1 MDKKK
6 CASWAGLGFILTL
19 LLAFNALVPGKERTV
34 AQAHSISP
42 VVPPRSIPPETRQ
55 QRDAR
60 LAWWREAR
68 FGMFIHWGPVSLK
81 GTEIGWS
88 RGAEVPVAEYDA
100 LYKQFNP
107 TLFDADG
114 WAAIAKQAGMKY
126 LVITSKHHDGFAL
139 WDTKLTDYNIM
150 NTPFHRDVLKELSA
164 ACRRHGIVFCT
175 YHSILDWHHPD
186 YPLGSPGGKTAKPSP
201 NMDRYVAYL
210 KGQLAEIVRNY
221 GPIGIIWFD
230 GQWEKSWNPDRGDD
244 LYAYVRGL
252 QPSIIINNRVGAARP
267 RKDGKVTAETA
278 GGDYDT
284 PEQTIGAFQNDRPW
298 ESCITI
304 GEQWSWKPG
313 DKLKSIKECLQTLVL
328 CAGGDGNLLL
338 NVGPMP
344 DGRIE
349 PRQVER
355 LKEIG
360 RWMEANGRTIYG
372 TRGGPFKPGAW
383 GASTYK
389 GNSIFVHVFDWPDSG
404 LVLPLI
410 GKKVVSWDVLTGG
423 RCEVEQDAQGI
434 RITVPKEFR
443 QDIDTLIEL
452 KLDGPA
458 AYIAPI
464 AVTATTRG

>member
-1 MDKKK
+1 MKHKKTMIVCGIILASLLTAFPGL
-6 CASWAGLGFILTL
+6 CAGEKS
-19 LLAFNALVPGKERTV
+19 VD
-34 AQAHSISP
+34 
-42 VVPPRSIPPETRQ
+42 
-55 QRDAR
+55 DASR

-100 LYKQFNP
+100 LYKKFNP
-107 TLFDADG
+107 TLFDADA
-114 WAAIAKQAGMKY
+114 WVTIAKQAGMKY
-126 LVITSKHHDGFAL
+126 VVITSKHHDGFCI

-150 NTPFHRDVLKELSA
+150 NTPFHRDILKELSA
-164 ACRRHGIVFCT
+164 ACRKQGVVFST

-186 YPLGSPGGKTAKPSP
+186 YPLGSPGGKTEKPGA

-210 KGQLAEIVRNY
+210 KGQLAEIIRNY
-221 GPIGIIWFD
+221 GPLGIMWFD
-230 GQWEKSWNPDRGDD
+230 GQWEKPWNPDRGQD
-244 LYAYVRGL
+244 LYNYVRGL
-252 QPSIIINNRVGAARP
+252 QPSIIINNRVGSARP
-267 RKDGKVTAETA
+267 GKDGSISAQAA

-284 PEQTIGAFQNDRPW
+284 PEQKIGNFQNDRPW

-304 GEQWSWKPG
+304 CEQWSWKPN
-313 DKLKSIKECLQTLVL
+313 DKLKSLKECLQTLVR

-349 PRQVER
+349 PRQVNR

-360 RWMEANGRTIYG
+360 QWLDANGQTIYG
-372 TRGGPFKPGAW
+372 TRGGPFKPGTW

-389 GNSIFVHVFDWPDSG
+389 GDSIFVHVFEWPEGG
-404 LVLPLI
+404 LVLPAI
-410 GKKVVSWDVLTGG
+410 GRKVVSWKALTGG
-423 RCEVEQDAQGI
+423 QADVKQDAQGI
-434 RITVPKEFR
+434 RISVAKEHR
-443 QDIDTLIEL
+443 KDIDTLIQL

-458 AYIAPI
+458 WEIAPV
-464 AVTATTRG
+464 AVGSSTKK

>member
-1 MDKKK
+1 MKKHAQAFGPK
-6 CASWAGLGFILTL
+6 SILALLMIAIIFVALSSVASPVPSAGETL
-19 LLAFNALVPGKERTV
+19 KER
-34 AQAHSISP
+34 
-42 VVPPRSIPPETRQ
+42 E
-55 QRDAR
+55 AR

-88 RGAEVPVAEYDA
+88 RGAEVPVAEYDK

-107 TLFDADG
+107 ALFDADA
-114 WAAIAKQAGMKY
+114 WVQIAKQAGMKY
-126 LVITSKHHDGFAL
+126 IVITSKHHDGFCI

-150 NTPFHRDVLKELSA
+150 NTPFHRDILKELAA
-164 ACRRHGIVFCT
+164 ACRKHGVIFST

-186 YPLGSPGGKTAKPSP
+186 YPLGSPGGKTEKPSA
-201 NMDRYVAYL
+201 NMDRYAAYL
-210 KGQLAEIVRNY
+210 KGQLAEIIQNY
-221 GPIGIIWFD
+221 GPLGIMWFD
-230 GQWEKSWNPDRGDD
+230 GQWEKPWNPDRGRD
-244 LYAYVRGL
+244 LYEYVRGL
-252 QPSIIINNRVGAARP
+252 QQSIIINNRVGAARP
-267 RKDGKVTAETA
+267 GKDGSITAETA

-284 PEQTIGAFQNDRPW
+284 PEQKIGNFQNDRPW

-304 GEQWSWKPG
+304 CEQWAWKPN
-313 DKLKSIKECLQTLVL
+313 DALKSLKECLRTLIL

-338 NVGPMP
+338 NVSPMP

-349 PRQVER
+349 PRQVDR

-360 RWMEANGRTIYG
+360 QWLGAHGQTIYG

-389 GNSIFVHVFDWPDSG
+389 GNSIFVHVFQWPEG
-404 LVLPLI
+404 ALVLPPI
-410 GKKVVSWDVLTGG
+410 GKKILSWEVMTGG
-423 RCEVEQDAQGI
+423 QAEVKQDAHGI
-434 RITVPKEFR
+434 RITVPREFR

-458 AYIAPI
+458 SEIAPVSV
-464 AVTATTRG
+464 AK